1 MGLIPSIRTQCILF
15 DVLQCLL
22 NRDKQAN
29 KMATNISW
37 EQNKVFFK
45 CLPSHVLTFLS
56 G

>member
-1 MGLIPSIRTQCILF
+1 MFLIPSIRTQCILF
-15 DVLQCLL
+15 DVLHRLL

-29 KMATNISW
+29 KMATNISC
-37 EQNKVFFK
+37 EQNKVLFK